1 MYRFAARPRCLTLLA
16 SCSLLSLL
24 TGCPAKTGGD
34 AADKG
39 AVAAEDAKGEAAAKL
54 KDPAGEFV
62 RNNDAKLRELWVDAE
77 TKLWNQ
83 QTNIN
88 DENEKAASEA
98 HERVMAYESTAIAE
112 AARLLPQA
120 KTEADKRQLELM
132 TRVATLPAPNDD
144 AKRKQLAGLASEMES
159 IYGKGKF
166 CEDPAKPE
174 TCRDLGAL
182 SDVLADS
189 RDPKALLDA
198 WQGWRSIS
206 TGKMREDYVSFAA
219 LGNEGARELGYKD
232 MGELWRSKYDMSAA
246 EFEAEMERLWKQ
258 VEPLYKQLHCHVR
271 AKLNEKYGDGT
282 VSKDGK
288 IPAHLLGNMWAQEWA
303 NIYPLMEPFAG
314 QPSIDVTQALEDK
327 GFDELKMVRAAE
339 SFFTSLGLDA
349 LPKTF
354 WERSMFK
361 KPADRDVVCHAS
373 AWDVGLSNDLRIK
386 MCIKINME
394 DLITIHHELGH
405 NYYYHYYYQLPV
417 LFQQGA
423 HDGFHEG
430 IGDTLALS
438 VTPSYL
444 KKIGLLDEASDD
456 EKAVINKQMQD
467 ALDKIAFLPF
477 GLLIDKWRWGVFSGD
492 IKPENYNAAW
502 WDLRETYQGIQ
513 APVERSES
521 DFDPGAKYH
530 IPANTPYA
538 RYFLARILQFQFHKA
553 LCETSGHK
561 GPLHTCSIYG
571 SKEAGEKMQTML
583 AMGASKP
590 WPDALEAVTGTRTMD
605 AGPLIDYF
613 APLMG
618 YLEEQN
624 KGRTCGW

>member
-1 MYRFAARPRCLTLLA
+1 MHRPAVRPRCLTLLA

-24 TGCPAKTGGD
+24 VGCPAKAPGD
-34 AADKG
+34 VKSDTAA
-39 AVAAEDAKGEAAAKL
+39 VNAKGEGAAKL
-54 KDPAGEFV
+54 EDPAGDFV
-62 RNNDAKLRELWVDAE
+62 RKNDAKLRELWVDAE

-88 DENEKAASEA
+88 DVNEKAASEA
-98 HERVMAYESTAIAE
+98 HEQVMAYESTAIAE
-112 AARLLPQA
+112 AAQLLPQA
-120 KTEADKRQLELM
+120 KTDGDKRQLELM
-132 TRVATLPAPNDD
+132 TRVATLPAPNDG
-144 AKRKQLAGLASEMES
+144 AKRKKLAGLASEMES

-166 CEDPAKPE
+166 CLDPAKPE
-174 TCRDLGAL
+174 TCQDLGAL

-189 RDPKALLDA
+189 RDPKTLLDA
-198 WQGWRSIS
+198 WQGWRTIS
-206 TGKMREDYVSFAA
+206 KGKMREDYVAFAA
-219 LGNEGARELGYKD
+219 LGNEGARELGFKD

-258 VEPLYKQLHCHVR
+258 VEPLYQQLHCHVR
-271 AKLNEKYGDGT
+271 AKLNEKYGEDV

-303 NIYPLMEPFAG
+303 NIYSLMEPFAG
-314 QPSIDVTQALEDK
+314 QPSIDVTQALKEK
-327 GFDELKMVRAAE
+327 GFDELKMVRTAE
-339 SFFTSLGLDA
+339 SFFTSLGLDP

-361 KPADRDVVCHAS
+361 KPGDRDVVCHAS
-373 AWDVGLSNDLRIK
+373 AWDVGLSDDLRIK
-386 MCIKINME
+386 MCIKVNME

-456 EKAVINKQMQD
+456 KKAVINKQMQD

-502 WDLRETYQGIQ
+502 WNLREEYQGIQ
-513 APVERSES
+513 APVERSEE

-571 SKEAGEKMQTML
+571 SKAAGEKMQNML

-605 AGPLIDYF
+605 AGPLIEYF
-613 APLMG
+613 KPLMG
-618 YLEEQN
+618 WLEEQN